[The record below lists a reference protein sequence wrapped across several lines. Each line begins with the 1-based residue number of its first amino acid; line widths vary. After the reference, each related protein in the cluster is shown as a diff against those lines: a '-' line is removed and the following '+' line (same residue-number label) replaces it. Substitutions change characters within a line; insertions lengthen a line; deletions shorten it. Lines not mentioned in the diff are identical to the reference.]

1 MAIDYKPDQNEY
13 KNMTPFKTW
22 LMYQINTWG
31 VNNFPFLE
39 NDFDQLTNYGMM
51 MKLMKSLNDN
61 INNQNLVEEDMTK
74 LYGAFT
80 ELQTYINNYFDNLDI
95 QTEVDN
101 KLDEMAESGQL
112 ADIVAQYLKVA
123 SVLGFDTKAS
133 LKSAD
138 NLVNGSITRTL
149 GESSYNDGKG
159 SYYKIRTVTSGDVI
173 DDNNILALAN
183 FPTLIA
189 EKIISEVELDVNTLK
204 INMSLLTNK
213 KILFIG
219 DSYLEMFNGSTGIID
234 KFKEISNITNIISSV
249 KSGTG
254 FEYTVE
260 NQNFITLLQNVPNDN
275 EITDIICVG
284 GYNDQYSN
292 QTDVETAISTFC
304 SIAKQKFPNAKI
316 YIGMDGFTLETNKR
330 FPIFNVFQTYQKCNK
345 YGAIYL
351 NGIEC
356 VMHDTS
362 LFIGET
368 DLTHPNEN
376 GRFELAKAIY
386 QSWKSGLY
394 SMNREYNTLP
404 THNSGDVTSGNFILK
419 SMIINNI
426 TYILHQQNDT
436 LYFEN
441 KPSYDDIHNVNIEIG
456 ALDINLE
463 NANFSP
469 WPYNMYP
476 IPVTCVVHDRN
487 GYRTMNGKI
496 QFLNNNIYLVL
507 EDVETSNWTD
517 IQELEDI
524 EINTFQATFP
534 TPMC

>member
-1 MAIDYKPDQNEY
+1 MN
-13 KNMTPFKTW
+13 FKQLV
-22 LMYQINTWG
+22 LMNLQALT
-31 VNNFPFLE
+31 NFPYIE
-39 NDFDQLTNYGMM
+39 KDFDAVTDYQL
-51 MKLMKSLNDN
+51 LCLVVDHLNEVIKN
-61 INNQNLVEEDMTK
+61 SNEQNTVIQNL
-74 LYGAFT
+74 YNAFVT
-80 ELQTYINNYFDNLDI
+80 LKDYVDNYFDNLDI

-101 KLDEMAESGQL
+101 KLDKMAESGEL
-112 ADIVAQYLKVA
+112 ADIIAQYLEVA
-123 SVLGFDTKAS
+123 SVLAYDTKAT

-159 SYYKIRTVTSGDVI
+159 SYYKIRTLTSGDVI

-189 EKIISEVELDVNTLK
+189 EKLPDYRMNQAESNINRII
-204 INMSLLTNK
+204 NK

-254 FEYTVE
+254 FKYTVE

-292 QTDVETAISTFC
+292 QTNVETAISTFC

-330 FPIFNVFQTYQKCNK
+330 YPIFNVFQTYQKCNK

-394 SMNREYNTLP
+394 SMNRGYNTLP
-404 THNSGDVTSGNFILK
+404 THNSGDVTSGNFTLS

-436 LYFEN
+436 LYFAN
-441 KPSYDDIHNVNIEIG
+441 KPSYDDIHNVYFEIG
-456 ALDINLE
+456 TLDINLE

-469 WPYNMYP
+469 FPYNMYP
-476 IPVTCVVHDRN
+476 IPVTCAVHDRN

-496 QFLNNNIYLVL
+496 QFLNNNIYLAL

>member
-1 MAIDYKPDQNEY
+1 MNKFEF
-13 KNMTPFKTW
+13 KNLTPFKW
-22 LMYQINTWG
+22 FVLE
-31 VNNFPFLE
+31 NFPFIE
-39 NDFDQLTNYGMM
+39 ADFDALTEWQLFCKLGKEINKIIDSQNVVGTEMEKFSQAFIELQNYV
-51 MKLMKSLNDN
+51 DN
-61 INNQNLVEEDMTK
+61 YFKNLDVQDEINNKLNEMTEDGT
-74 LYGAFT
+74 
-80 ELQTYINNYFDNLDI
+80 LQEIISAYLTSKAIFGFDN
-95 QTEVDN
+95 V
-101 KLDEMAESGQL
+101 ESMKN
-112 ADIVAQYLKVA
+112 A
-123 SVLGFDTKAS
+123 T
-133 LKSAD
+133 
-138 NLVNGSITRTL
+138 NLIDGSYARTL
-149 GESSYNDGKG
+149 GKNQYNDGKG
-159 SYYKIRTVTSGDVI
+159 YFYKIRTITSDDVV
-173 DDNNILALAN
+173 DENNIISLSVSK
-183 FPTLIA
+183 TLIA

-254 FEYTVE
+254 FKYTVE

-284 GYNDQYSN
+284 GYNDQYSD

-316 YIGMDGFTLETNKR
+316 YIGMDGFTLEINKR

-368 DLTHPNEN
+368 DLTHPNEK

-394 SMNREYNTLP
+394 SMNRGYNRLP
-404 THNSGDVTSGNFILK
+404 THNSGDVTSGDFELD

-426 TYILHQQNDT
+426 TYILHQRNDT
-436 LYFEN
+436 LYFAN
-441 KPSYDDIHNVNIEIG
+441 KPSYDDIHNVEIEIG
-456 ALDINLE
+456 TLDINLE

-476 IPVTCVVHDRN
+476 IPVNCAVHDKN

-496 QFLNNNIYLVL
+496 QFHDNNIYLAL

-517 IQELEDI
+517 IEELEDI
-524 EINTFQATFP
+524 EINAFQATFP